1 MLPFGVE
8 ATAEGLVAEAGVV
21 GEAAR
26 VANDVVHLL
35 FGEVGRQF
43 EHPRL
48 PVQVVHNIGR
58 LELVLGRAVVVDRHS
73 GRR

>member
-26 VANDVVHLL
+26 VANAVVHLL
-35 FGEVGRQF
+35 VGEVGQQF

-48 PVQVVHNIGR
+48 PVQVVHNLGR
-58 LELVLGRAVVVDRHS
+58 LQRGAQRC
-73 GRR
+73 RRRG